1 MEGESAASETPVTLS
16 TPKHQEVFH
25 FLRPNFTPLDPLT
38 GLPVFSRA
46 THPDLDTAVDREH
59 THPFYRPE
67 PNATLRNLPHL
78 RPSTLYIFGGTSD
91 LSPPDW
97 RREKMETTGVGV
109 GGSGGAKEGRVKGVV
124 LEDVG
129 HLIPMLVPGL
139 CAEKA
144 VEWLEVEVARWT
156 EEEEKW
162 KRGWLG
168 KTKRERQMV
177 TKEWERRVGWRPEE
191 GWEAV
196 DWGSSMDTGRLGQSS
211 YRGDVRTLE
220 AAAFSLGHEL
230 GRK

>member
-1 MEGESAASETPVTLS
+1 
-16 TPKHQEVFH
+16 
-25 FLRPNFTPLDPLT
+25 
-38 GLPVFSRA
+38 
-46 THPDLDTAVDREH
+46 
-59 THPFYRPE
+59 
-67 PNATLRNLPHL
+67 
-78 RPSTLYIFGGTSD
+78 
-91 LSPPDW
+91 
-97 RREKMETTGVGV
+97 METTGVGV